1 MRRFAAVC
9 LSAGA
14 LMAGMPRAGAAQDQP
29 RFLAVGEM
37 APNIQLEG
45 ATRYGVVSDP
55 ISLNEYRGET
65 LVLAFFFRA
74 RSSG

>member
-1 MRRFAAVC
+1 
-9 LSAGA
+9 
-14 LMAGMPRAGAAQDQP
+14 MAGMPRAGAAQDQA
-29 RFLAVGEM
+29 RFLSVGEM

-45 ATRYGVVSDP
+45 ATRYGVLSDP

>member
-9 LSAGA
+9 LSVGA
-14 LMAGMPRAGAAQDQP
+14 LMAAMPRAGTAQDQP
-29 RFLAVGEM
+29 RFLSVGEM

-45 ATRYGVVSDP
+45 ATRYGVISDQV
-55 ISLNEYRGET
+55 SLNEYRGKT

>member
-9 LSAGA
+9 LSVGA
-14 LMAGMPRAGAAQDQP
+14 LMAAMPRAGAAQDQP
-29 RFLAVGEM
+29 RFLPVGEL

-45 ATRYGVVSDP
+45 ATRYGVLSDP
-55 ISLNEYRGET
+55 VSLNEYRGET